1 MDMDHNGN
9 DYLIITGNG
18 DFLLD
23 SGSGIPRRCYTK
35 HLAANYWIFLNRWV
49 STAQDNI
56 TYRMGLDASGSHAT
70 QTALILNDTD
80 RVTYRDLSKKV
91 GSMVALLHTTFGLC
105 HGDRVLSRVEK
116 SIDSLVLYLA
126 TIRLGAVYVPLNP
139 TFKLAETI
147 HFVKDSDPYLF
158 VTSNIKQDEIFAN
171 KVEHVMDS
179 TALFEESRRMKPD
192 YGVECVKPDDT
203 ACICYTSGTTGSP
216 KGAMISHGG
225 LTWNAETLVYLWKF
239 SQKDVLLHM
248 LPFDHIHGMFISL
261 NCTLFTKSS
270 VIFRPKFDVND
281 ALDWLPRCTVM
292 MGVPTYYSRL
302 MQKSSFDKDLTKN
315 IRLFISGSA
324 PLSTALWEDF
334 KQRTGHEI
342 LERYGM
348 TEAAVITT
356 NPYNDR
362 RKGSVGKIL
371 PGGNIRTTEGGL
383 VQIRLPSLF
392 SGYWKK
398 DNKTQ
403 KAFTEDGFFN
413 TGDIGKIDEDGFL
426 WIHGREKDLII
437 SGGLNVYPKEVE
449 DAIDS
454 LPYILESAVIGIPH
468 HDLGEAVLAIC
479 VPELGSHAFLH
490 ESEAI
495 RILRTKLANYK
506 VPRRFLCLDQLPR
519 NAMGKVQKN
528 VLRERYHSLFCTQ

>member
-1 MDMDHNGN
+1 MLAN
-9 DYLIITGNG
+9 
-18 DFLLD
+18 
-23 SGSGIPRRCYTK
+23 CYTRRI
-35 HLAANYWIFLNRWV
+35 ATSYRIFLKRWI
-49 STAQDNI
+49 STAQNNI
-56 TYRMGLDASGSHAT
+56 TYHMGLDASGSHAT
-70 QTALILNDTD
+70 EIALILNDAD
-80 RVTYRDLSKKV
+80 RLTYRDLSKKV
-91 GSMVALLHTTFGLC
+91 GSMVALLHTTFGLSR
-105 HGDRVLSRVEK
+105 GDRVLSRVEK

-139 TFKLAETI
+139 TFTLAETI
-147 HFVKDSDPYLF
+147 YFVKDSDPHLF
-158 VTSNIKQDEIFAN
+158 VSSNIKQDEIFAN
-171 KVEHVMDS
+171 RVEHVMDS
-179 TALFEESRRMKPD
+179 TALFEESHQRKPD
-192 YGVECVKPDDT
+192 YGMECVKSVDI
-203 ACICYTSGTTGSP
+203 ACICYTSGTTGLP

-225 LTWNAETLVYLWKF
+225 LTWNAEALVDMWKF
-239 SQKDVLLHM
+239 SQNDVLLHM

-261 NCTLFTKSS
+261 NCALFTKSS

-302 MQKSSFDKDLTKN
+302 MQRSSFGKDLTKN
-315 IRLFISGSA
+315 VRLFISGSA
-324 PLSTALWEDF
+324 PLSTMLWEDF

-362 RKGSVGKIL
+362 RKGSVGKVL

-392 SGYWKK
+392 SGYWKSA
-398 DNKTQ
+398 NKTE
-403 KAFTEDGFFN
+403 KVFTEDGFFN
-413 TGDIGKIDEDGFL
+413 TGDVGKIDEDGFL
-426 WIHGREKDLII
+426 WIQGREKDLII

-468 HDLGEAVLAIC
+468 CDLGEAVLALY
-479 VPELGSHAFLH
+479 VPESSSHAFLQ

-495 RILRTKLANYK
+495 RILHTKLANYK
-506 VPRRFLCLDQLPR
+506 VPKRFLCIDQLPR
-519 NAMGKVQKN
+519 NAMGKIQKN
-528 VLRERYHSLFCTQ
+528 ILREQYRNLFCTE